1 MHHLKLTCR
10 LIDRYPEIGDDDVT
24 LTDNDAAGGPSQWFL
39 NYMLLLLMMN
49 INSVDTSVSSGLFL
63 WTTLRTC
70 RSALLFY
77 HIHSSSAS
85 YDNCLW
91 GQFFLLLDFVQRPA
105 LPLSLLLYF

>member
-63 WTTLRTC
+63 
-70 RSALLFY
+70 
-77 HIHSSSAS
+77 
-85 YDNCLW
+85 
-91 GQFFLLLDFVQRPA
+91 
-105 LPLSLLLYF
+105 